1 LRKLTVAVGG
11 WLLRQ
16 RGWHLALSLWFMFF
30 PTLLALEVFGFFAG
44 GGYAH
49 HRVDVPA
56 LLLAVAIVLLVP
68 PAIAVGLARY
78 LRRGRLEPGW
88 SQPGNDG
95 QAVGPNNSHARG

>member
-1 LRKLTVAVGG
+1 LRRLTAGVGG

-16 RGWHLALSLWFMFF
+16 RGWHLTLSLWYMFF
-30 PTLLALEVFGFFAG
+30 PLVLALEVFGFFAG

-49 HRVDVPA
+49 HRVDVSA
-56 LLLAVAIVLLVP
+56 LLFAVVIALLVP

-78 LRRGRLEPGW
+78 LRRGWLERGW
-88 SQPGNDG
+88 SQSGNDG